1 MHHTCFEG
9 NHYDMGL
16 RWGAALAEKGFFL
29 MERAPFP
36 VTKQRRRFAR
46 ESLPFYER
54 YFPEILEELRA
65 LARGQGCPEE
75 ELEGA
80 GTEHVCHWAGL
91 CLLLLCG
98 AETCLFVI

>member
-65 LARGQGCPEE
+65 LARDRAARRRSWRG
-75 ELEGA
+75 
-80 GTEHVCHWAGL
+80 WY
-91 CLLLLCG
+91 
-98 AETCLFVI
+98 